1 MRKKGK
7 KERLNQVTLE
17 ISTNIKFWQ
26 PSSTIHMYSQESFM
40 LSTSNGIPFTNGMF
54 LRFRTS

>member
-1 MRKKGK
+1 MNEEERKM
-7 KERLNQVTLE
+7 NQVTLE

-26 PSSTIHMYSQESFM
+26 PSSTIHTYSQESFM
-40 LSTSNGIPFTNGMF
+40 LSTPNGIPFTNGMF